1 MRLVG
6 VSAALTIG
14 LLVLI
19 SGGQGGEKKEK
30 KSKLDGTWKPVSV
43 MKNGKEEGDKE
54 DHKLI
59 LKGDTFT
66 IMKGDGVMAKGTMT
80 RDKKKTPHEIDMT
93 VTEADKDEA
102 KGKVIKGI
110 YELKDDT
117 LKWCF
122 SMEGERPT
130 EFAAPE
136 GKKVMFITLK
146 RDKK

>member
-14 LLVLI
+14 LLVVI

-43 MKNGKEEGDKE
+43 MKNGKEEEDKE
-54 DHKLI
+54 NHSLI

-66 IMKGDGVMAKGTMT
+66 IMKGDKAEVKGTFT
-80 RDKKKTPHEIDMT
+80 TDKKAKPREIDMT
-93 VTEADKDEA
+93 VTEAAKDDA
-102 KGKVIKGI
+102 KGKVLKGI

-122 SMEGERPT
+122 SMDAERPT